1 MNFKTNIIAA
11 LVGAFSEPV
20 TIVLAASLPIFE
32 LRLAIPLGVIKF
44 HLPVLQVYFLSLLG
58 NMLPVIPLL
67 LFFKCFFHKLET
79 VKFFGKFFKWWFGRV
94 EKKSKLVEH
103 WGFWGLILFVAVP
116 LPITGAWTGT
126 AAATLFEIRPKKAFL
141 AIFIGVA
148 IAGVIVSFVSS
159 AVNGMFES
167 QFLN

>member
-1 MNFKTNIIAA
+1 MGIKTKIITA
-11 LVGAFSEPV
+11 LAGVFSKQLTV
-20 TIVLAASLPIFE
+20 VLVASLPIFE

-44 HLPVLQVYFLSLLG
+44 HLPMFQVYLLSLLG

-67 LFFKCFFHKLET
+67 LFFKYFVHKLEK
-79 VKFFGKFFKWWFGRV
+79 VKFFGKFFKWWFRRV
-94 EKKSKLVEH
+94 EKRSKLVDR

-126 AAATLFEIRPKKAFL
+126 AAATLFEIKPKKAFL

-148 IAGVIVSFVSS
+148 IAGIIVSFVSL
-159 AVNGMFES
+159 AVSGMFES
-167 QFLN
+167 QFIN